1 MVKEGELQEEPE
13 GDDRWEMS
21 GGAIAYSG
29 GALLERLAGSGAVE
43 IKRPEDAPQM
53 AQQAAQQAPRLRSKI
68 VATPAAAQPEP
79 AAPVEVAPVQAAPVP
94 AQLAGE
100 PARRTSVSAAKPVA
114 KKAVFNIQASGAV
127 LARAWTQAAASYAAR
142 VTRWCAVFSPASL
155 GRRALLAAPSATPL

>member
-53 AQQAAQQAPRLRSKI
+53 AQQAPRLRSKI

-79 AAPVEVAPVQAAPVP
+79 AAPVQAAPVQAAPVP

>member
-1 MVKEGELQEEPE
+1 MQEEPE

-21 GGAIAYSG
+21 GPAIAYSDE
-29 GALLERLAGSGAVE
+29 ALLERLAGSGAVE

-53 AQQAAQQAPRLRSKI
+53 AQHAAQQAPRLRSKI
-68 VATPAAAQPEP
+68 VATPAAQQLEPAQPEPEP
-79 AAPVEVAPVQAAPVP
+79 AAPVQAAAPVP

-100 PARRTSVSAAKPVA
+100 PTRRTSVSAAKPVA

-142 VTRWCAVFSPASL
+142 VTRWCAFFSPASL
-155 GRRALLAAPSATPL
+155 GRRALRAAPSATPL